1 MAGIGVSLLLIR
13 TELISFSRPLEIS
26 KSVLDWESKHNTET
40 SPEFS
45 MDTFRKLHTWNGQIP
60 RTNLI
65 ILTYMRSGSTLTG
78 GMFDQHP
85 DVFYVFEPI
94 HSLNWIWRSHFRL
107 LSYFDRPSRRITSS
121 DSFAELAIDIAEAF
135 LRCRP
140 DKIDIATLS
149 QDHFKYSENTKPY
162 LKCLKA
168 NPGVLGM
175 LQCLSIL
182 QNQCSQS
189 NVSVVKTI
197 RLQMEAVETM
207 MKSNPSLKVVHLVRD
222 PRPTIRSQMG
232 VNRNWNNLD
241 SYSKIHCLRV
251 RKDLEVTK
259 RLMKSHPDRTKL
271 LLYEDLVAYPA
282 KTVKDLFSFVGLVY
296 TRDTERFVQ
305 SKTNS
310 STGEP
315 CQVCIREGNSTSI
328 SLKWRQEFD
337 FEQTRVIDANC
348 KPVYQMLGYLPANSR
363 NELVDLSKSLKIDRE
378 F

>member
-1 MAGIGVSLLLIR
+1 
-13 TELISFSRPLEIS
+13 
-26 KSVLDWESKHNTET
+26 
-40 SPEFS
+40 
-45 MDTFRKLHTWNGQIP
+45 
-60 RTNLI
+60 
-65 ILTYMRSGSTLTG
+65 MRSGSTFTG

-85 DVFYVFEPI
+85 DVFYVFEPVFTLSRI
-94 HSLNWIWRSHFRL
+94 WGSDRLNFL
-107 LSYFDRPSRRITSS
+107 GRPSRRITSS

-135 LRCRP
+135 LKCRP
-140 DKIDIATLS
+140 TEIDIATLS
-149 QDHFKYSENTKPY
+149 QGLFIHSKDTKPY

-222 PRPTIRSQMG
+222 PRPTIRSQMEFSKS
-232 VNRNWNNLD
+232 WNNLD
-241 SYSKIHCLRV
+241 SGSKKHCLRV
-251 RKDLEVTK
+251 QKDLEVTK
-259 RLMKSHPDRTKL
+259 RLMKSHPGRTKL

-282 KTVKDLFSFVGLVY
+282 KTVKDLFSFVGLEY
-296 TRDTERFVQ
+296 TRDTEIFVQ

-315 CQVCIREGNSTSI
+315 CRVCIREGNSTSM
-328 SLKWRQEFD
+328 SLQWRQQLD
-337 FEQTRVIDANC
+337 FEKTRVIDANC

-363 NELVDLSKSLKIDRE
+363 NELVDLSKSLKIDKR
-378 F
+378 FVL